1 MLNIY
6 PTPHLHISP
15 LTITRCNW
23 PPGWLA
29 KTLKNLPSQ
38 IRNTDYNLT
47 PDTVKISL
55 MENHTLTEEEV
66 RAYAAERVR
75 ASTCLHFHHFFASFQ
90 GILVTSVS
98 KLLIGNYWSCLVTAD
113 KTHFQTLV
121 TKSFWEDLKDF
132 GKVAPSSKSDLESR
146 AGVKPHHPRAQGE
159 RCFPSGN

>member
-15 LTITRCNW
+15 LTTTRCNW

-38 IRNTDYNLT
+38 IRNTDYNLA

-55 MENHTLTEEEV
+55 MENHTLTEEET

-75 ASTCLHFHHFFASFQ
+75 APKW
-90 GILVTSVS
+90 VP
-98 KLLIGNYWSCLVTAD
+98 KL
-113 KTHFQTLV
+113 
-121 TKSFWEDLKDF
+121 E
-132 GKVAPSSKSDLESR
+132 
-146 AGVKPHHPRAQGE
+146 
-159 RCFPSGN
+159 